1 MILQDKVVIVSGIGP
16 GLGQELAINAGQQGA
31 KVVLAARTESFL
43 DKVDAEVQKSGAETL
58 VVPTD
63 ITDPEQCQNLVDRT
77 VERFG
82 RVDALINSA
91 YTGGTFC
98 TFADAD
104 FDDWRKTLEVNLFGS
119 LTLTKC
125 VVPIMKK
132 QGKGAIVNITTLA
145 ERKPLPMQSAY
156 ASSKGAL
163 SVATRMLAKEL
174 GEFGIRV
181 NSVAMGWMWGP
192 PVEQYVKG
200 LAKQTGRT
208 DEEVIAEIVED
219 IPIGRIPDDSDCAN
233 AALFFASDL
242 SAVVTGANLNCNGG
256 EFMA

>member
-16 GLGQELAINAGQQGA
+16 GLGQELAINAGREGA
-31 KVVLAARTESFL
+31 KVVLAARTQSFL
-43 DKVDAEVQKSGAETL
+43 DEVDAEVKKTGAETL
-58 VVPTD
+58 VVATD
-63 ITDPEQCQNLVDRT
+63 ITKPEQTANLVEKT

-82 RVDALINSA
+82 RIDALINSA

-98 TFADAD
+98 SFEDAD
-104 FDDWRKTLEVNLFGS
+104 LDDWRKTMEVNVFGS
-119 LTLTKC
+119 LSLTQQ

-132 QGKGAIVNITTLA
+132 QGKGAIVNINTMV
-145 ERKPLPMQSAY
+145 ERKPLPMQGAY
-156 ASSKGAL
+156 GSSKGAL
-163 SVATRMLAKEL
+163 TVATRMLAKEL
-174 GEFGIRV
+174 GPHGIRV

-192 PVEQYVKG
+192 PVEGHVKMA
-200 LAKQTGRT
+200 AKAQGISE
-208 DEEVIAEIVED
+208 EEVIADIVKD

>member
-1 MILQDKVVIVSGIGP
+1 MILKDKVVIVSGIGP

-31 KVVLAARTESFL
+31 KVVLAARREAFL
-43 DKVDAEVQKSGAETL
+43 AQVDAEVRKTGAETL

-63 ITDPEQCQNLVDRT
+63 ITDAARCQNLVDQT

-82 RVDALINSA
+82 RIDALINSA
-91 YTGGTFC
+91 YSGGTFQ
-98 TFADAD
+98 TFEDAD
-104 FDDWRKTLEVNLFGS
+104 LDDWRATMEVNLFGS
-119 LTLTKC
+119 LQLTQR
-125 VVPIMKK
+125 VVPVMKK
-132 QGKGAIVNITTLA
+132 QGKGSIVNINTLV
-145 ERKPLPMQSAY
+145 ERKPLPMQAAY

-163 SVATRMLAKEL
+163 TVATRMLAKEL
-174 GEFGIRV
+174 GPFGIRV

-192 PVEQYVKG
+192 PVEGYVQG
-200 LAKQTGRT
+200 VAKQRGLSV
-208 DEEVIAEIVED
+208 DEVIAEIVED